1 MEAQTPVRL
10 GEFSEGSLAPV
21 IFAIVERG
29 VMRRPELA
37 AELRAEVE
45 LATGQEFPPVRVVFA
60 SSEVVVEDGPAEG
73 PDLRVDGSLPDLISL
88 LVAPLMGGLPSPV
101 RARGRAALGMVV
113 FRRVRIQGKIGLMRR
128 ILAVVRV

>member
-1 MEAQTPVRL
+1 MEAHTPVRL